1 MSTKLRTIIVDDEP
15 INIKVLEALL
25 EKHCQNVEVINTFI
39 DPAEAIEG
47 IQELRPDMVF
57 ADIEMP
63 SISGVE
69 MIRLIPEVN
78 FDVIFITAHNNYAV
92 DAFKVAAID
101 YIVKPP
107 QPDAVKIAVDR
118 VAAKRRS
125 NVSKEQLNELITQIR
140 SGYREK
146 PRLALNTHEKIFFVN
161 LDEII
166 RCEASGV
173 YTVFHLVDGKKHMVS
188 KNIQKFEEVLEE
200 HGFYRP
206 HRSHIINLEYVKEFV
221 KEGEG
226 HLSMA
231 DGSKVE
237 VSRYRKEEILK
248 KLGR

>member
-1 MSTKLRTIIVDDEP
+1 MTKLKTILVDDEQ
-15 INIKVLEALL
+15 INLKVLETLL
-25 EKHCQNVEVINTFI
+25 EKHCPNVEIIGRFS

-63 SISGVE
+63 TMSGVE
-69 MIRLIPEVN
+69 MIRSIPEVD
-78 FDVIFITAHNNYAV
+78 FDVVFITAHNNYAV

-107 QPDAVKIAVDR
+107 QTDAVKIAVDR
-118 VAAKRRS
+118 VAEKRRS
-125 NVSKEQLNELITQIR
+125 NVSREQLNELITQIK
-140 SGYREK
+140 SGYKEK

-161 LDEII
+161 LEEIV

-173 YTVFHLVDGKKHMVS
+173 YTVFHLMDGKKHMVS
-188 KNIQKFEEVLEE
+188 KNIQKFEDLLEE

-226 HLSMA
+226 HLLMA
-231 DGSKVE
+231 DGSRVE